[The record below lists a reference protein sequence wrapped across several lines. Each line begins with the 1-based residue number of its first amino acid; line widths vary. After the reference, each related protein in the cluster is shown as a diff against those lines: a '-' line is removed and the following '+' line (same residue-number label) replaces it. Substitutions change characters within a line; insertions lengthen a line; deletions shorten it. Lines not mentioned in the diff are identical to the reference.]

1 MKKFIMGGLLALFIV
16 ALIIGFNSRHHS
28 TAKSATDP
36 DVPPKTTAE
45 WIKWRL
51 AQPDMQSAPP
61 EKIEAVKNTTLET
74 LGPIE
79 PGATLE
85 KAFKDDGDPNEITLL
100 ETLIPSLLK
109 QDLEIGS
116 MGPYS
121 AERPQQ
127 VRDGAEKRK
136 ETIFRIWGKESRD
149 QVLENW
155 ENGLRLGQEDKS
167 YSGYTSAKF
176 EITKWQGIR
185 VSGDSAF
192 ALAISHPSY
201 STGTWGWSPDPDRQ
215 LQVKLVK
222 EDGTWKLAEKIEVEV
237 PTN

>member
-1 MKKFIMGGLLALFIV
+1 MRKLITGSSLALFIGV
-16 ALIIGFNSRHHS
+16 LIVGFNSMHHS
-28 TAKSATDP
+28 TSKSDTATDT
-36 DVPPKTTAE
+36 PPKTTAE

-85 KAFKDDGDPNEITLL
+85 RAFRDKGDPNEIALL

-109 QDLEIGS
+109 QDLEVGS

-121 AERPQQ
+121 AERAQQ

-136 ETIFRIWGKESRD
+136 ETIFRIWSKESRD
-149 QVLENW
+149 QVLTNW
-155 ENGLRLGQEDKS
+155 ENGLLLGEGDKS

-201 STGTWGWSPDPDRQ
+201 STHTWGWSPDPDRQ
-215 LQVKLVK
+215 LQLKLVK

-237 PTN
+237 PAN